1 VDQDQYEAAIIDGAG
16 RFRRVWHITLPGIRS
31 TIIVMLILA
40 IGQMLNTGFEQIYLM
55 TNALNRSAADVFDT
69 YVYFVGITQGA
80 YSYSTAVGLFKSLVG
95 LVLIFDTTG
104 GRIFDAANYV
114 FLSLVGIITLL
125 PFVYV
130 IAGSFATEAEITRRA
145 FFVWPEQFTLGSYEY
160 IFSTPAFTRAL
171 VTTVLVTAVGTLI
184 QLAFTV
190 TMAYPLAKRTLR
202 GRKVILSLVVFAMVF
217 SGGMIPTFLLVKDLG
232 LLNSYWALILPAV
245 INPFSLIIIKNFFQE
260 LPQELEESAKMD
272 GATEIGILWR
282 ILLPLSKPVLA
293 TFALFYAVGIWND
306 FMSPLLYLSDNSK
319 WTLQMYLRQVTAASD
334 LLGTGNVD
342 PAYIPPEQGIKFA
355 VIVVATLPILI
366 FYPFLQKH
374 FAKGMLIGSVKG

>member
-1 VDQDQYEAAIIDGAG
+1 MKI
-16 RFRRVWHITLPGIRS
+16 H
-31 TIIVMLILA
+31 
-40 IGQMLNTGFEQIYLM
+40 N
-55 TNALNRSAADVFDT
+55 
-69 YVYFVGITQGA
+69 
-80 YSYSTAVGLFKSLVG
+80 
-95 LVLIFDTTG
+95 TTG

-114 FLSLVGIITLL
+114 FLSLLGIVTLL

-130 IAGSFATEAEITRRA
+130 FAGSFATEAEITSRA
-145 FFVWPEQFTLGSYEY
+145 FFVWPEQFTLGAYEY

-171 VTTVLVTAVGTLI
+171 VTTVLVTAVGTLV
-184 QLAFTV
+184 QLALTV
-190 TMAYPLAKRTLR
+190 TMAYPLAKKTLR
-202 GRKVILSLVVFAMVF
+202 GRKLILSLVVFAMVF
-217 SGGMIPTFLLVKDLG
+217 SGGMIPTFLVVKDLG
-232 LLNSYWALILPAV
+232 LLNTYWALILPAA

-260 LPQELEESAKMD
+260 LPAELEESAKMD

-342 PAYIPPEQGIKFA
+342 PNYIPPEQGIKFA

>member
-1 VDQDQYEAAIIDGAG
+1 MKI
-16 RFRRVWHITLPGIRS
+16 H
-31 TIIVMLILA
+31 
-40 IGQMLNTGFEQIYLM
+40 NT
-55 TNALNRSAADVFDT
+55 R
-69 YVYFVGITQGA
+69 
-80 YSYSTAVGLFKSLVG
+80 
-95 LVLIFDTTG
+95 G
-104 GRIFDAANYV
+104 GRIFDAVNYA
-114 FLSLVGIITLL
+114 FLSLIGIITLL

-130 IAGSFATEAEITRRA
+130 FAGSFATEAEITRRV
-145 FFVWPEQFTLGSYEY
+145 FFVWPERFTLGSYEY
-160 IFSTPAFTRAL
+160 IFATPAFVRAL
-171 VTTVLVTAVGTLI
+171 VTTILVTAVGTLI

-190 TMAYPLAKRTLR
+190 TMAYPLAKKTLR
-202 GRKVILSLVVFAMVF
+202 GRNVILSLVVFAMVF

-232 LLNSYWALILPAV
+232 LLNSYWALILPAA

-260 LPQELEESAKMD
+260 LPAELEESAKMD

-342 PAYIPPEQGIKFA
+342 PNYIPPEQGIKFA

>member
-1 VDQDQYEAAIIDGAG
+1 MKI
-16 RFRRVWHITLPGIRS
+16 H
-31 TIIVMLILA
+31 
-40 IGQMLNTGFEQIYLM
+40 NT
-55 TNALNRSAADVFDT
+55 R
-69 YVYFVGITQGA
+69 
-80 YSYSTAVGLFKSLVG
+80 
-95 LVLIFDTTG
+95 G

-114 FLSLVGIITLL
+114 FLAVIGILTLL

-130 IAGSFATEAEITRRA
+130 FAGSFATEAEITRRP
-145 FFVWPEQFTLGSYEY
+145 FFIWPEQFTLGSYEY
-160 IFSTPAFTRAL
+160 IFSTQAFTRAL
-171 VTTVLVTAVGTLI
+171 VTTVLVTAAGTVVQLI
-184 QLAFTV
+184 LTV
-190 TMAYPLAKRTLR
+190 TMAYPLAKRNLR
-202 GRKVILSLVVFAMVF
+202 GRQLILSLVIFAMVF

-232 LLNSYWALILPAV
+232 LLNSYWALILPAA

-260 LPQELEESAKMD
+260 LPAELEESAKMD

-342 PAYIPPEQGIKFA
+342 PNYIPPEQGIKFA
-355 VIVVATLPILI
+355 VIVVATLPILV